1 MAVDRTREYRGG
13 IVGEVW
19 APSAARFESKIRGV
33 FLNVGSDPLSDHS
46 RSRNLQRHSPGD
58 KIQIDIRLIFQ
69 IPHAACL
76 GRSSV
81 RTVVSLR
88 EVRKSFGGTRALDG
102 VSFDLSEGEVHA
114 LIGENG
120 AGKSTLMNILAGV
133 LPADAGLLSV
143 GGSPR
148 EFRTTVEAKSA
159 GIATV
164 FQELSLVDEL
174 SVEENICSGR
184 APTRFG
190 LVDRGRMRERAEQA
204 LRRLGLRLPLNAR
217 VGSLLASQRQNVEIA
232 KALDQLFSG
241 KHKAVAD
248 DDTIRVLILDEPTSA
263 LNAEEKQALFGAVRA
278 LREQRVGIIY
288 ISHHLDEVVALADRI
303 TVLRDGATVWTRP
316 ASAVDT
322 DTLVRAM
329 VGRDV
334 QRVQR
339 SRAIGTSEGAR
350 FERVTRRGRV
360 QNLSFSLYRGE
371 ILAVAGL
378 DGSGRESVA
387 RLLAGVER
395 PDSGNIMLDNTVHPG
410 SLRAAMARGVGYVPD
425 DRKGLGL
432 FLGMSIAANAAAATL
447 GSVSRWG
454 LVRTDVMMERG
465 AQVIR
470 RHGVK
475 ADSPRQN
482 VGALSGGNQQKVLFG
497 KWLLRDPSILVVE
510 EPTKGVDVGAKR
522 DIHDQLIAH
531 ARAGSAVLVVSSDMP
546 EILELADRIL
556 VLHRGRMIG
565 VLDGATAT
573 EETVMALVSGSP
585 IAA

>member
-1 MAVDRTREYRGG
+1 
-13 IVGEVW
+13 
-19 APSAARFESKIRGV
+19 
-33 FLNVGSDPLSDHS
+33 
-46 RSRNLQRHSPGD
+46 
-58 KIQIDIRLIFQ
+58 
-69 IPHAACL
+69 
-76 GRSSV
+76 
-81 RTVVSLR
+81 
-88 EVRKSFGGTRALDG
+88 
-102 VSFDLSEGEVHA
+102 
-114 LIGENG
+114 
-120 AGKSTLMNILAGV
+120 
-133 LPADAGLLSV
+133 
-143 GGSPR
+143 
-148 EFRTTVEAKSA
+148 
-159 GIATV
+159 
-164 FQELSLVDEL
+164 
-174 SVEENICSGR
+174 
-184 APTRFG
+184 
-190 LVDRGRMRERAEQA
+190 
-204 LRRLGLRLPLNAR
+204 
-217 VGSLLASQRQNVEIA
+217 
-232 KALDQLFSG
+232 
-241 KHKAVAD
+241 
-248 DDTIRVLILDEPTSA
+248 
-263 LNAEEKQALFGAVRA
+263 LFGAVRA